1 MGTWIVLA
9 IIILVVLWLVFTYN
23 GLIAARNRTQEAWSE
38 IDVELKRRHDLIPNL
53 VNTVAGYMGHER
65 GTLEA
70 VTNARANAV
79 AAGATGDPAK
89 IGQAENMLSQSLRSL
104 FAVSENYP
112 ELKAISAF
120 TNLQENLTATEDKLE
135 FSRRFYNGNVRD
147 YNIKLQ
153 TLPTSLI
160 AGVLGFKP
168 FGFFQ
173 ADEGDRAVPQV
184 NFGNMPAPGSLPPP
198 PAAGPGGPPAPGSA
212 GPPPPSWPLRGLRHG
227 ADELGLRRR
236 VTAGKIPVLVEDAD
250 DPIDFC
256 GDAYLEH
263 VVVIAVAVAAPVHAA
278 DSRLFVG
285 DEQLDVIDLMPRVVD
300 RVEPFRDA

>member
-1 MGTWIVLA
+1 MGWVILGVVVVLVLA
-9 IIILVVLWLVFTYN
+9 WLVLTYN

-53 VNTVAGYMGHER
+53 VNTVQGYMGHER
-65 GTLEA
+65 GTREA

-89 IGQAENMLSQSLRSL
+89 IGQAENVLSQSLRSL

-112 ELKAISAF
+112 DLKAISAF

-160 AGVLGFKP
+160 AGALGFKA

-173 ADEGDRAVPQV
+173 ADDTDRAVPQV
-184 NFGNMPAPGSLPPP
+184 SFNNMPSSTSTAGLPP
-198 PAAGPGGPPAPGSA
+198 AGGTGGPPAPGSA
-212 GPPPPSWPLRGLRHG
+212 GPPPQS
-227 ADELGLRRR
+227 
-236 VTAGKIPVLVEDAD
+236 
-250 DPIDFC
+250 
-256 GDAYLEH
+256 
-263 VVVIAVAVAAPVHAA
+263 
-278 DSRLFVG
+278 
-285 DEQLDVIDLMPRVVD
+285 
-300 RVEPFRDA
+300 

>member
-1 MGTWIVLA
+1 MGIWIGIAIVVL
-9 IIILVVLWLVFTYN
+9 IVLWLIFTYN
-23 GLIAARNRTQEAWSE
+23 GLVTARNRTQEAWSE

-53 VNTVAGYMGHER
+53 VNTVQGYAGHER

-70 VTNARANAV
+70 VTNARAAAV

-112 ELKAISAF
+112 ELKAITAF
-120 TNLQENLTATEDKLE
+120 TNLQETLTATEDKIE

-160 AGVLGFKP
+160 AGALGFKP

-184 NFGNMPAPGSLPPP
+184 NFGTTPGSGPPSVGSSGPP
-198 PAAGPGGPPAPGSA
+198 PAALSGPPDGGQS
-212 GPPPPSWPLRGLRHG
+212 GPPPQS
-227 ADELGLRRR
+227 
-236 VTAGKIPVLVEDAD
+236 
-250 DPIDFC
+250 
-256 GDAYLEH
+256 
-263 VVVIAVAVAAPVHAA
+263 
-278 DSRLFVG
+278 
-285 DEQLDVIDLMPRVVD
+285 
-300 RVEPFRDA
+300 

>member
-1 MGTWIVLA
+1 MGWWIVGG
-9 IIILVVLWLVFTYN
+9 VVLLLVLWFVFTYN
-23 GLIAARNRTQEAWSE
+23 GLVSARNRTQEAWSE

-53 VNTVAGYMGHER
+53 VNTVQGYMGHER

-70 VTNARANAV
+70 VTNARAAAV
-79 AAGATGDPAK
+79 SAGATGDPAK

-173 ADEGDRAVPQV
+173 ADEGDRAVPQL
-184 NFGNMPAPGSLPPP
+184 NFGNMPAPGSLPPT
-198 PAAGPGGPPAPGSA
+198 AGPSDPPAPGSA
-212 GPPPPSWPLRGLRHG
+212 GPPPQS
-227 ADELGLRRR
+227 
-236 VTAGKIPVLVEDAD
+236 
-250 DPIDFC
+250 
-256 GDAYLEH
+256 
-263 VVVIAVAVAAPVHAA
+263 
-278 DSRLFVG
+278 
-285 DEQLDVIDLMPRVVD
+285 
-300 RVEPFRDA
+300 

>member
-1 MGTWIVLA
+1 MGIEWIVIAVVVL
-9 IIILVVLWLVFTYN
+9 IVLWLVFTYN
-23 GLIAARNRTQEAWSE
+23 GLVTARNRTQEAWSE

-53 VNTVAGYMGHER
+53 VNTVQGYMGHER

-89 IGQAENMLSQSLRSL
+89 IGQAENLLTQSLRSL

-112 ELKAISAF
+112 DLKAISAF

-147 YNIKLQ
+147 YNTKLQ

-160 AGVLGFKP
+160 AGALGFKP

-184 NFGNMPAPGSLPPP
+184 SFSNVP
-198 PAAGPGGPPAPGSA
+198 PAAGPSGPPASGSA
-212 GPPPPSWPLRGLRHG
+212 GPPPQS
-227 ADELGLRRR
+227 
-236 VTAGKIPVLVEDAD
+236 
-250 DPIDFC
+250 
-256 GDAYLEH
+256 
-263 VVVIAVAVAAPVHAA
+263 
-278 DSRLFVG
+278 
-285 DEQLDVIDLMPRVVD
+285 
-300 RVEPFRDA
+300 

>member
-1 MGTWIVLA
+1 MGWIVLV
-9 IIILVVLWLVFTYN
+9 IVVLILLWLFFTYN
-23 GLIAARNRTQEAWSE
+23 SLIALRNRTQEAWSE

-53 VNTVAGYMGHER
+53 VQTVQGYVGHER

-70 VTNARANAV
+70 VTNARAAAV

-89 IGQAENMLSQSLRSL
+89 IGAAENMLSQSLRSL

-112 ELKAISAF
+112 DLKAISAF
-120 TNLQENLTATEDKLE
+120 TNLQEQLTAHEDKLE

-160 AGVLGFKP
+160 AGALGFKA

-184 NFGNMPAPGSLPPP
+184 NFGPTSTSGPPTLGSSGP
-198 PAAGPGGPPAPGSA
+198 PAAGSS
-212 GPPPPSWPLRGLRHG
+212 GPPPPGPSGP
-227 ADELGLRRR
+227 
-236 VTAGKIPVLVEDAD
+236 P
-250 DPIDFC
+250 PQ
-256 GDAYLEH
+256 
-263 VVVIAVAVAAPVHAA
+263 
-278 DSRLFVG
+278 S
-285 DEQLDVIDLMPRVVD
+285 
-300 RVEPFRDA
+300 

>member
-1 MGTWIVLA
+1 MGW
-9 IIILVVLWLVFTYN
+9 IILIVVVALLAAWFVFTYN

-53 VNTVAGYMGHER
+53 VNTVQGYMGHER

-112 ELKAISAF
+112 DLKAISAF
-120 TNLQENLTATEDKLE
+120 TNLQETITATEDKIE

-160 AGVLGFKP
+160 AGALGFKP
-168 FGFFQ
+168 FAFFQ
-173 ADEGDRAVPQV
+173 ADDGDRAVPQV
-184 NFGNMPAPGSLPPP
+184 NFGPTPASGPP
-198 PAAGPGGPPAPGSA
+198 PALGSSGPPTQP
-212 GPPPPSWPLRGLRHG
+212 
-227 ADELGLRRR
+227 
-236 VTAGKIPVLVEDAD
+236 
-250 DPIDFC
+250 
-256 GDAYLEH
+256 
-263 VVVIAVAVAAPVHAA
+263 
-278 DSRLFVG
+278 
-285 DEQLDVIDLMPRVVD
+285 
-300 RVEPFRDA
+300 

>member
-1 MGTWIVLA
+1 MGWWIVVA
-9 IIILVVLWLVFTYN
+9 VVVIVVLWFVFTYN
-23 GLIAARNRTQEAWSE
+23 NLVSARNRTQEAWSE

-53 VNTVAGYMGHER
+53 VNTVQGYMGHER

-70 VTNARANAV
+70 VTQARANAV
-79 AAGATGDPAK
+79 SAGATGDPAK

-104 FAVSENYP
+104 FATTENYP

-120 TNLQENLTATEDKLE
+120 TSLQETLTATEDKIE

-160 AGVLGFKP
+160 AGALGFKP

-184 NFGNMPAPGSLPPP
+184 NFGNAPQAGPPRPGSLPPAA
-198 PAAGPGGPPAPGSA
+198 AAG
-212 GPPPPSWPLRGLRHG
+212 
-227 ADELGLRRR
+227 
-236 VTAGKIPVLVEDAD
+236 
-250 DPIDFC
+250 
-256 GDAYLEH
+256 
-263 VVVIAVAVAAPVHAA
+263 
-278 DSRLFVG
+278 
-285 DEQLDVIDLMPRVVD
+285 
-300 RVEPFRDA
+300 